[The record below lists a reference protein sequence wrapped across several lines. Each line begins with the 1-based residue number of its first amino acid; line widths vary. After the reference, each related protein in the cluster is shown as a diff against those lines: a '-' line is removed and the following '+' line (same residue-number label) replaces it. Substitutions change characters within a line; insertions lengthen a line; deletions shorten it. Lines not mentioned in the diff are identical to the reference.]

1 MLLKFDFILLFV
13 WLILLHKYSKNDK
26 IGANIY
32 LIIKEKNVWKKNM
45 H

>member
-1 MLLKFDFILLFV
+1 MHKFTIICS
-13 WLILLHKYSKNDK
+13 LILLHKSSENDK

-32 LIIKEKNVWKKNM
+32 LITKEKNVWKKNM